1 MVMVWAMVRCRD
13 AGYGLGYGEV
23 QGCRLWLGQ
32 GLGLENGSK
41 IQIVIEQI
49 EPLEG
54 HFFQSK
60 IKDLFFFFFETCS
73 REHYIIRII
82 NTVPQAYHVP
92 SAFIKVQKNEFVK
105 TTHPRARTRVSFQHL
120 LCVLQLGCN
129 VLESK
134 DIDQRVGVGAVDVH
148 KGRV

>member
-1 MVMVWAMVRCRD
+1 MGRRFKLLLNKLNRWKDIFFKVK
-13 AGYGLGYGEV
+13 
-23 QGCRLWLGQ
+23 
-32 GLGLENGSK
+32 SK
-41 IQIVIEQI
+41 T
-49 EPLEG
+49 
-54 HFFQSK
+54 S
-60 IKDLFFFFFETCS
+60 FFFYETCS

-82 NTVPQAYHVP
+82 NTVPQAYHVH